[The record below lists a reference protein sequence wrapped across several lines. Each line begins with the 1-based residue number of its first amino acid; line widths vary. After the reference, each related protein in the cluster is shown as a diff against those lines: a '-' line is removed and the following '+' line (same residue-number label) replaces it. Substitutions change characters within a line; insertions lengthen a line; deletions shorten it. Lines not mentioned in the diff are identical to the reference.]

1 MNHNFAVALEAML
14 TSVAKE
20 AASEAIRQFRIE
32 EQRRKH
38 DGEASRLLLRSHEAA
53 EQLAISHATLER
65 LTRSG
70 EIPCVRLGRSIRYST
85 EALRDRIRQKELSGK
100 NGQAL
105 KADTKVGTHKRLIGG
120 SDFSAK
126 PEHGQKIEATARRN
140 KKSKA
145 APVSK
150 SKETEPEKKQG
161 SKKAARMGIDV
172 ESRRSSRNLQP
183 KKEKIKP
190 NEERRI
196 GPFDLLLKEIGVE
209 RDALP
214 PLTKGDLMRIAD
226 VDIPTLHG
234 WQWNSRA
241 LPNEALNRLKDHF
254 IQYRK
259 GKGDSM
265 Q

>member
-1 MNHNFAVALEAML
+1 MNHDFTVALEAML

-20 AASEAIRQFRIE
+20 AAAEAIRQFRIE
-32 EQRRKH
+32 EQRCKQ

-100 NGQAL
+100 DDRAL
-105 KADTKVGTHKRLIGG
+105 RADNKVGTHQRLIGG

-126 PEHGQKIEATARRN
+126 PEHGRKIEATERKN
-140 KKSKA
+140 KKAKA
-145 APVSK
+145 APVST
-150 SKETEPEKKQG
+150 SRETEPDNKRG
-161 SKKAARMGIDV
+161 SNKTARTGSEV
-172 ESRRSSRNLQP
+172 ESKRSSRNLQP
-183 KKEKIKP
+183 KKEKFKP
-190 NEERRI
+190 DSERRI
-196 GPFDLLLKEIGVE
+196 GPFDLLLNEIGVE
-209 RDALP
+209 RDVLP
-214 PLTKGDLMRIAD
+214 PLTNGDLMRIAK
-226 VDIPTLHG
+226 VDTPTLHG
-234 WQWNSRA
+234 WQWHNRA
-241 LPNEALNRLKDHF
+241 LPDEALNRLKDHF
-254 IQYRK
+254 IQYRI

>member
-1 MNHNFAVALEAML
+1 MNHDFTVALEAML

-20 AASEAIRQFRIE
+20 AAAEAIRQFRTE
-32 EQRRKH
+32 EQRCKQ

-100 NGQAL
+100 DDRAL
-105 KADTKVGTHKRLIGG
+105 RADNKVGTHQRLIGG
-120 SDFSAK
+120 SVPPK
-126 PEHGQKIEATARRN
+126 PEHGQKIEATARKD
-140 KKSKA
+140 KKAKA

-150 SKETEPEKKQG
+150 SRETEPDNKRG
-161 SKKAARMGIDV
+161 SKKTARTGSEV
-172 ESRRSSRNLQP
+172 ESRGSSRNLQRQ
-183 KKEKIKP
+183 KEKFKP
-190 NEERRI
+190 DEERRI

-209 RDALP
+209 RDVLP
-214 PLTKGDLMRIAD
+214 PLTNGDLMRIAK
-226 VDIPTLHG
+226 VDTPTLHG
-234 WQWNSRA
+234 WQWHNRA
-241 LPNEALNRLKDHF
+241 LPDEAFNRLKDHF
-254 IQYRK
+254 IQYRI
-259 GKGDSM
+259 GKEDSM